1 MSHISNNGIKLVID
15 RVAKEYDEL
24 RRKTGRLESTVANLD
39 KNNSISEEHK
49 VLLKGQLSVMYQYLD
64 ILERRLKLFEQA
76 LESNDIPKE
85 FDKKFNF

>member
-1 MSHISNNGIKLVID
+1 MNEIKLAIG

-24 RRKTGRLESTVANLD
+24 RWKTGRLESTVANID
-39 KNNSISEEHK
+39 KNNNFSEKHK
-49 VLLKGQLSVMYQYLD
+49 ELLKEQLSAMYQYLD

-85 FDKKFNF
+85 FDKKINF

>member
-1 MSHISNNGIKLVID
+1 MNEIKLVID

-24 RRKTGRLESTVANLD
+24 RRKTQRLEVTVANID
-39 KNNSISEEHK
+39 KNNNFSEKHK
-49 VLLKGQLSVMYQYLD
+49 ELLKGQLSVMYQYLD